1 MPTPSQIEPVEDD
14 EILCRRIPFQ
24 WYDPQKS
31 SPITAV
37 AFTPNKNDDD
47 GISLWRKKD
56 KKTCE
61 AVAATGRVGKRYYVA
76 MLRAGD
82 LREYGIEVVPDE
94 DQPGHVSVPILNA
107 DDRRTARV
115 KELADQIASDLCV
128 EVEGPFPGQQ
138 RID

>member
-47 GISLWRKKD
+47 GISLWRKKG

-76 MLRAGD
+76 LLRAGD
-82 LREYGIEVVPDE
+82 LREYGIEDLK
-94 DQPGHVSVPILNA
+94 LNGLPKNPLFMTVFQK
-107 DDRRTARV
+107 RPLLWIR
-115 KELADQIASDLCV
+115 
-128 EVEGPFPGQQ
+128 
-138 RID
+138 